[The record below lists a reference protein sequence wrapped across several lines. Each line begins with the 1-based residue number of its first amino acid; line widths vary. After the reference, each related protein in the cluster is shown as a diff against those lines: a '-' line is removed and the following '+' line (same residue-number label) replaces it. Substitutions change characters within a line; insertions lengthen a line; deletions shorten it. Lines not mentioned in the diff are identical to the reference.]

1 MTSIYRLAGPGLL
14 VVGGPVLLNF
24 AFTSGCDGTSGSV
37 DVGMEGGS
45 DGNGTT
51 TGATSAST
59 TGTTTA
65 STTGTTSTTT
75 GATTGADG
83 GMTTATTTGAD
94 GGTTTATTTGDSG
107 DNDGGSGSSSGDSG
121 DNADVATPLPGPDG
135 GSSRF
140 VYAAQDDGTIH
151 VYDINNGHAPVK
163 TFRFTS
169 STSVDV
175 RGAAAAA
182 STHLFYVMF
191 NGITGNGGHLV
202 CLDLLTD
209 KILWDNTSYGPRVD
223 RGDVTPDGSKVYL
236 PSSEEEMLP
245 YESVIDAVTGR
256 LIAKITMPP
265 MTHDTVCSVDGK
277 KAFMENKSTDDR
289 IRTVDTATNTVIAT
303 TDAFSAIVQPF
314 SVTRSNGLVV
324 ANVEGV
330 YGFQYADLSSGKILG
345 TALFT
350 GTTYNGTNWPHG
362 IGITPNENEAW
373 AGDRGTGNH
382 YVHVFDITSLPPKQT
397 RLVTI
402 SNDNPHWLTFG
413 IDGRFCYVAG
423 AKGLNNSTDV
433 VDTTTYRKTASL
445 GPSEDL
451 LEVDFSHGAV
461 SAVGDQFGVG
471 RQ

>member
-1 MTSIYRLAGPGLL
+1 MEARIQALLTCCLALAAC
-14 VVGGPVLLNF
+14 GG
-24 AFTSGCDGTSGSV
+24 DGGQSPPDSGSAGNNSGGTGSGSSGTGSGI
-37 DVGMEGGS
+37 DSGGASTSSGGS
-45 DGNGTT
+45 
-51 TGATSAST
+51 S
-59 TGTTTA
+59 
-65 STTGTTSTTT
+65 
-75 GATTGADG
+75 
-83 GMTTATTTGAD
+83 
-94 GGTTTATTTGDSG
+94 SG
-107 DNDGGSGSSSGDSG
+107 DNTGSSGSSSGDNTGSSGSSSG
-121 DNADVATPLPGPDG
+121 DNTGSSGSSSGGSVTDASVEASDEGSADGAAPLPVPDG
-135 GSSRF
+135 GNPRF

-182 STHLFYVMF
+182 PTHLFYVMF
-191 NGITGNGGHLV
+191 NDLTGNGGHLV

-209 KILWDNTSYGPRVD
+209 KILWDKTSYGPRVD

-245 YESVIDAVTGR
+245 YESVIDAVTGS
-256 LIAKITMPP
+256 LITKITMPP

-277 KAFMENKSTDDR
+277 KVFMENKSTDDR
-289 IRTVDTATNTVIAT
+289 IRTVDTGTNTVIAT

-314 SVTRSNGLVV
+314 SVTKSNSFVI

-330 YGFQYADLSSGKILG
+330 YGFQYADLTSGKILG

-362 IGITPNENEAW
+362 IGITPNESEAW

-397 RLVTI
+397 HLVTI

-423 AKGLNNSTDV
+423 AKGLHNATDV
-433 VDTTTYRKTASL
+433 VDTTTYKKTASL

-451 LEVDFSHGAV
+451 LEVDFSNGEV